1 MPHAALPLDPSAID
15 LGEPQTAPLEG
26 RPAPCG
32 NPELVLRIGTGRD
45 ARRSRLRAHFLTFGT
60 SVRADVQLHDRAVS
74 GLHFRARAERGVVC
88 LEDLGSRNGLWVDGV
103 RVKVADL
110 APGSTFVAGRTKL
123 VVSWASEAGMLGN
136 VSVPS
141 GPEAYVVQSEAMQDL
156 IALAERYA
164 RSRASVVI
172 LGESGSGKEGI
183 ARRVHTASGRTGPF
197 VAVNAGALR
206 DDALASELFGHVK
219 GAFTGAAGDRA
230 GAFQRAHGGTL
241 FLDELGELSLS
252 AQVMLLRALETG
264 RVQPMG
270 ADREVEVDV
279 RLVAATHRDL
289 AKRVRT
295 GEFREDL
302 YYRLCKLP
310 IEVPPLRRRAA
321 DIAPLAEHFA
331 RYGSPPGV
339 VRPFSDAALARL
351 RAHTWPGNVRELGN
365 VVARATMRAMGPVV
379 TEDDVLA
386 SLDPLAVGSR
396 PIDDEAL
403 LRALAA
409 HAFNKTA
416 ASRAL
421 GIPRSTLRDRLDKLH
436 ADTGDPDDTRADDPH
451 ATC

>member
-1 MPHAALPLDPSAID
+1 MSNAEHWVGSA
-15 LGEPQTAPLEG
+15 GNGTEPVTAPLEG
-26 RPAPCG
+26 RPRACG
-32 NPELVLRIGTGRD
+32 NPDLVLRIGTGRD
-45 ARRSRLRAHFLTFGT
+45 ARRSRLRSHFVSFGSST
-60 SVRADVQLHDRAVS
+60 RADVQLHDRAVS
-74 GLHFRARAERGVVC
+74 GLHFRARAERGLVC

-103 RVKVADL
+103 RVRVADL
-110 APGSTFVAGRTKL
+110 GPGSMFVAGRTKL
-123 VVSWASEAGMLGN
+123 VVALASDSGA
-136 VSVPS
+136 VSDAPA
-141 GPEAYVVQSEAMQDL
+141 GPEAYVVHSEAMQDL
-156 IALAERYA
+156 MALAERYA

-183 ARRVHTASGRTGPF
+183 ARRVHTASGRSGAF

-219 GAFTGAAGDRA
+219 GAFTGAATDRA
-230 GAFQRAHGGTL
+230 GAFQRANGGTL
-241 FLDELGELSLS
+241 FLDELGELSLN

-289 AKRVRT
+289 AKRVRS

-310 IEVPPLRRRAA
+310 IEVPPLRRRMA

-331 RYGSPPGV
+331 KYGSPDGAG
-339 VRPFSDAALARL
+339 RPFSEAALARL
-351 RAHTWPGNVRELGN
+351 RAHPWPGNVRELGN

-386 SLDPLAVGSR
+386 SLDPLATGGRLV
-396 PIDDEAL
+396 DDEAL
-403 LRALAA
+403 LRALAE
-409 HAFNKTA
+409 HSFNKTA

-421 GIPRSTLRDRLDKLH
+421 GIPRSTLRDRLDKLQTE
-436 ADTGDPDDTRADDPH
+436 AGGDDDDAQ

>member
-1 MPHAALPLDPSAID
+1 MPHAAPPPDPSPCD
-15 LGEPQTAPLEG
+15 LGEPRTAPLEG
-26 RPAPCG
+26 RARPCG

-45 ARRSRLRAHFLTFGT
+45 ARRSRLRAHFLTFG
-60 SVRADVQLHDRAVS
+60 SSPRADVQLHDRAVS

-110 APGSTFVAGRTKL
+110 APGSMFVAGRTKL
-123 VVSWASEAGMLGN
+123 VVSLGAASGPADEAA
-136 VSVPS
+136 PS
-141 GPEAYVVQSEAMQDL
+141 GPEAYVVHSEAMQDL

-164 RSRASVVI
+164 RSKASVVI

-183 ARRVHTASGRTGPF
+183 ARRVHTASGRTGQF

-219 GAFTGAAGDRA
+219 GAFTGAAADRA

-289 AKRVRT
+289 AKRVRS

-331 RYGSPPGV
+331 RYGSPSGAA
-339 VRPFSDAALARL
+339 RPFSEAALARL

-386 SLDPLAVGSR
+386 SLDPLAMGSR

-409 HAFNKTA
+409 HDFNKTA

-436 ADTGDPDDTRADDPH
+436 AGADGTDDPGEVGR
-451 ATC
+451 ATLR